1 MAREKLYRETDAA
14 GREPLLAEMR
24 RVAEA
29 EISNTRE
36 ALPLCEADSRIGY
49 ATAWGDMRVAGF
61 FTPALLRWK
70 IAQVEQ
76 MIREE
81 MPRFDPAWTQRL
93 SGFRHVA
100 SSRADRALLPSY
112 REEQAWVDI
121 CYQHKPGSLISWE
134 TAPVPRDVPAEGV
147 AFAFAGGLGNKPA
160 AADKGFSLDINGR
173 ETIRFNAPP
182 LDAWKS
188 KDERVELQF
197 EVARYTGGGD
207 PMGLFYLKVP
217 RDLLTPGEPCR
228 LAVRSLQGVGWF
240 ALNRYDDVR

>member
-1 MAREKLYRETDAA
+1 MAAGDRDHGAGHGGRAGRPWRGRPPRIWHRQVYPLFRAFCQNLIRFLVAREKLYHEPDAA

-36 ALPLCEADSRIGY
+36 ALPLCVADSRIGY

-147 AFAFAGGLGNKPA
+147 AFAFAGGLATSRQRPTKASRWISTEGKPF
-160 AADKGFSLDINGR
+160 GSTLHRLMRGR
-173 ETIRFNAPP
+173 ARTNA
-182 LDAWKS
+182 
-188 KDERVELQF
+188 
-197 EVARYTGGGD
+197 
-207 PMGLFYLKVP
+207 
-217 RDLLTPGEPCR
+217 
-228 LAVRSLQGVGWF
+228 
-240 ALNRYDDVR
+240 